1 MSSEPECL
9 MVDLAPAATR
19 SYRWIVLLL
28 SWAAFTMTAVDRSTW
43 GPASLSVSE
52 HLGVSLAGLGVFA
65 TGYYIGYVISNASGG
80 VLTDWIGGR
89 VVLSSTL
96 FAAGGFMI
104 LFGETT
110 SVALGIT
117 FQACIGVFAGCD
129 YSAGVKLISQWFRPA
144 NRGFALGV
152 FMTATSLGTVI
163 ANAVVPSLIE
173 ASGWRASYHVFG
185 IASMVVAVLCFV
197 FLRNGPTTVTEPRQ
211 LPRLGPLL
219 RNRDLVFLSLAGFGG
234 LWGTYGFIT
243 WSNALM
249 VKGSGISPVE
259 AGGVVAVFA
268 VVAVVAK
275 PLIGIATDRFCGGRR
290 KMPTVFVLGSF
301 VVTLLLF
308 GTADSLTAY
317 LWIAP
322 FLGIA
327 AYVYSPL
334 MVALI
339 PQLSGVRLAGSAAG
353 ATNAFWQLGSTA
365 VPVVVGVVFQSTHSF
380 PAAFATLAAG
390 PLLGMLLMLGV
401 REPRPHRPDEAD
413 TSLHDH
419 QDTVLRR

>member
-1 MSSEPECL
+1 M
-9 MVDLAPAATR
+9 DRAPAATR
-19 SYRWIVLLL
+19 PYRWIVLLL

-43 GPASLSVSE
+43 GPASVSVGE

-65 TGYYIGYVISNASGG
+65 TGYYIGYVISNACGG

-96 FAAGGFMI
+96 FVAGGFMI

-110 SVALGIT
+110 SIALGIA
-117 FQACIGVFAGCD
+117 FQACTGVFAGCD
-129 YSAGVKLISQWFRPA
+129 YSAGVKLISQWFRSA

-163 ANAVVPSLIE
+163 ANAMVPSLIE

-197 FLRNGPTTVTEPRQ
+197 FLRNGPKTATESRQ
-211 LPRLGPLL
+211 LPRLGLL
-219 RNRDLVFLSLAGFGG
+219 RNRDLVFLGLAGFGG

-275 PLIGIATDRFCGGRR
+275 PLIGIVTDRFCGGRR
-290 KMPTVFVLGSF
+290 KMPAVFVLGSF

-322 FLGIA
+322 FLGLA

-339 PQLSGVRLAGSAAG
+339 PQLSGVPLAGSAAG
-353 ATNAFWQLGSTA
+353 ATNAFWQLGSTV

-380 PAAFATLAAG
+380 LAAFATLAAG
-390 PLLGMLLMLGV
+390 PLLGMLLMLAV
-401 REPRPHRPDEAD
+401 REPRPDDPDEAAA
-413 TSLHDH
+413 SLRARQTHCP
-419 QDTVLRR
+419 VG

>member
-1 MSSEPECL
+1 M
-9 MVDLAPAATR
+9 
-19 SYRWIVLLL
+19 LLL

-43 GPASLSVSE
+43 GPASVSVGE
-52 HLGVSLAGLGVFA
+52 HFGVSLAGLGVFA
-65 TGYYIGYVISNASGG
+65 TGYYIGYVVSNACGG

-104 LFGETT
+104 LFGET
-110 SVALGIT
+110 SSAALGIT

-129 YSAGVKLISQWFRPA
+129 YSAGVKLISQWFGPA
-144 NRGFALGV
+144 SRGFALGV

-163 ANAVVPSLIE
+163 ANAVVPGLIE

-185 IASMVVAVLCFV
+185 ISSMVVAVLCSV
-197 FLRNGPTTVTEPRQ
+197 FLRNGTGAGTGAEPGR

-219 RNRDLVFLSLAGFGG
+219 RNRDLVFLGLAGFGG

-249 VKGSGISPVE
+249 VKGSGISPAE

-290 KMPTVFVLGSF
+290 KVPAVFVLGSF
-301 VVTLLLF
+301 AVALLLF
-308 GTADSLTAY
+308 GTAESLTAC

-353 ATNAFWQLGSTA
+353 TTNAFWQLGSTV
-365 VPVVVGVVFQSTHSF
+365 VPVVVGAVFQSTHSF

-390 PLLGMLLMLGV
+390 PLLGMLLMLAV
-401 REPRPHRPDEAD
+401 REPRPHRPGEAATPARD
-413 TSLHDH
+413 RQTPCSAS
-419 QDTVLRR
+419 

>member
-1 MSSEPECL
+1 MVL
-9 MVDLAPAATR
+9 M
-19 SYRWIVLLL
+19 L

-43 GPASLSVSE
+43 GPASVSVGE

-65 TGYYIGYVISNASGG
+65 TGYYVGYVISNACGG
-80 VLTDWIGGR
+80 VLTDWLGGR
-89 VVLSSTL
+89 VVLSATL
-96 FAAGGFMI
+96 FVAGGFMI
-104 LFGETT
+104 LFGTT
-110 SVALGIT
+110 SSIGLGIA

-144 NRGFALGV
+144 HRGLAMGV

-173 ASGWRASYHVFG
+173 ASGWRASYYVFG

-197 FLRNGPTTVTEPRQ
+197 FLRNGTETAAEPRQ
-211 LPRLGPLL
+211 MPRLGPLV
-219 RNRDLVFLSLAGFGG
+219 RNRDLVFLGLAGFGG

-243 WSNALM
+243 WSNTLM

-268 VVAVVAK
+268 VVAVLAK

-290 KMPTVFVLGSF
+290 KMPTVVVLGSF

-339 PQLSGVRLAGSAAG
+339 PQLSGVRSAGSAAG
-353 ATNAFWQLGSTA
+353 ATNAFWQLGSTV
-365 VPVVVGVVFQSTHSF
+365 VPVVVGLVFLSTQSF
-380 PAAFATLAAG
+380 LAAFAALAAG
-390 PLLGMLLMLGV
+390 PLLGMLLMLAV
-401 REPRPHRPDEAD
+401 REPRPGPAD
-413 TSLHDH
+413 RSATPLDDRQTSCFAG
-419 QDTVLRR
+419 